1 MTDGQFELFL
11 PESEQP
17 ELTFHSPIS
26 NRNISFHKEGGDVVG
41 KLSWDD
47 DRFHFEGDADE
58 SAQIFF
64 DAVCAI
70 VVKGSE
76 KNG

>member
-1 MTDGQFELFL
+1 MTKFDLFR
-11 PESEQP
+11 EGEQP
-17 ELTFHSPIS
+17 ELTFHNPIS
-26 NRNISFHKEGGDVVG
+26 NHNISFYKEGGDAVG

-70 VVKGSE
+70 VGVKREDG
-76 KNG
+76 